1 MRPED
6 HKPGKLAPIADP
18 VALKEA
24 TVRDYR
30 RDYGRIG
37 VPLSARALERLAVRD
52 LELVDAYERGIDKS
66 PRPKTPPKKKAP
78 LIVTP
83 EQAADE
89 QLRPVLPE
97 AQRERPVSLA
107 EFTGASSRW
116 PFAMGRI
123 RRILEGATVHRDPIV
138 MAMTATHPECAL
150 RVLRLF
156 HDYKLRYRESRHN
169 PFRGLGRI
177 DAIRKL
183 VRMVE
188 DICDASAGQMGPWWV
203 PK

>member
-6 HKPGKLAPIADP
+6 HKPGKLTPVTDPIA
-18 VALKEA
+18 LREA

-30 RDYGRIG
+30 RDFGRIG
-37 VPLSARALERLAVRD
+37 LPISPRQIERLAIRD

-66 PRPKTPPKKKAP
+66 PRPKKPPKKKAP

-89 QLRPVLPE
+89 RMVPVLPE
-97 AQRERPVSLA
+97 GQREKPVSLA
-107 EFTGASSRW
+107 EFAACSARW
-116 PFAMGRI
+116 PFAMGRV
-123 RRILEGATVHRDPIV
+123 RRILEGAKPHRDPIV
-138 MAMTATHPECAL
+138 MTRTATHPTCAL
-150 RVLRLF
+150 RLLRLF
-156 HDYKLRYRESRHN
+156 HDYKLRERESRHN
-169 PFRGLGRI
+169 PFRGLRRT

-188 DICDASAGQMGPWWV
+188 DICDASSNSMGPWWV
-203 PK
+203 PR